1 MWRQSGVQSQQIE
14 YLSRRSSR
22 RQTSWV
28 CTSAAEELNQAL
40 PETNPA
46 GCLGG
51 SRHFKSGAQTA
62 RPRCLHLLNVAFLT
76 FVAFVDYVITML
88 FQAQEMI
95 RGSGRYLRD
104 QFQTSIDPEM
114 VPVKGRVLPPPQV
127 KLGPQDR
134 ALTPRDGGW
143 DMRNQAL
150 FDVASIDTWT
160 LASFAPRQ
168 RCNEDTLRNFC
179 RQMSSVSN
187 REGIRMPEQ
196 PADVSFAR
204 GFGDVRSFVC
214 SSERVI
220 GQRIGFVCGYFKF
233 KFYSYCW
240 LGLSWIITSSTGSN
254 FLSV

>member
-1 MWRQSGVQSQQIE
+1 MDLPI
-14 YLSRRSSR
+14 SSPVPKLR
-22 RQTSWV
+22 GH
-28 CTSAAEELNQAL
+28 AA
-40 PETNPA
+40 
-46 GCLGG
+46 
-51 SRHFKSGAQTA
+51 
-62 RPRCLHLLNVAFLT
+62 CLHLLNVAFVT
-76 FVAFVDYVITML
+76 FVSFVDYVITLL

-104 QFQTSIDPEM
+104 QFQTAINPEM

-204 GFGDVRSFVC
+204 GFGDVSSFVC
-214 SSERVI
+214 SSERAI
-220 GQRIGFVCGYFKF
+220 CQRIGFVCGYFKF
-233 KFYSYCW
+233 KFCSYCW
-240 LGLSWIITSSTGSN
+240 LGLFWIITSSICSN